1 MRFIPKRKGAAWLEL
16 AVGLGLAFVGSH
28 LWRAQSAPRI
38 GTIGMG
44 VAVPTAIAGPGS
56 VAETVRV
63 NGTLGALRSA
73 TVLAPRIQGNRA
85 NVNRGGASATP
96 VTLPLGAVQVNGAD
110 FNLVLL
116 KLAQP
121 GTHVKAGDVVA
132 QFDTQNQVQRV
143 DDYKDTQVQQDA
155 NIKSLLATLA
165 SKREAHDQTVRTARA
180 TWDEDVL
187 TEQKLPVL
195 DAIDAELQRLST
207 QQDAATYKQLTYE
220 ASLLEESDRIQA
232 HLAELTRDQ
241 ARLELQR
248 AQANVEK
255 MTLRAPMD
263 GVVVLA
269 SIVRNGELGQ
279 VREGDQVN
287 AGQPFLY
294 VVDPSAMVLDASL
307 NQVDAARLRLGMK
320 AKIQVDAYPGVE
332 MQGTVAGIGAMAT
345 DSTFRAGYVG
355 AIPIRVS
362 IDRMDPRI
370 IPDLTGSAEIAI
382 RSEESPL
389 VVPRETLFEEG
400 GKPFV
405 YVRSPEGWTKQTV
418 EIGLESA
425 TSVAVRSGIESGA
438 EVALQPPI

>member
-1 MRFIPKRKGAAWLEL
+1 MRFIPKRSCAAWLEL
-16 AVGLGLAFVGSH
+16 AAGIGLTFVGAH

-38 GTIGMG
+38 GTVGPG
-44 VAVPTAIAGPGS
+44 AAVPTALAGPGS
-56 VAETVRV
+56 VSETVRV

-73 TVLAPRIQGNRA
+73 TVLAPRVQGNRA
-85 NVNRGGASATP
+85 NVNRGGASAITI
-96 VTLPLGAVQVNGAD
+96 TMPLGAAPVNGSD

-121 GTHVKAGDVVA
+121 GAHVKAGDVVA

-155 NIKSLLATLA
+155 NIKSLLANLA
-165 SKREAHDQTVRTARA
+165 SKREAHDQTERTARA
-180 TWDEDVL
+180 TWDEDILDQNKAPIL
-187 TEQKLPVL
+187 TP
-195 DAIDAELQRLST
+195 IDAELQKLSME
-207 QQDAATYKQLTYE
+207 QDEATYKQLDYE

-232 HLAELTRDQ
+232 HLAALTRDQ

-248 AQANVEK
+248 AEANVQK

-307 NQVDAARLRLGMK
+307 NQVDAARLRLGMR
-320 AKIQVDAYPGVE
+320 ARVLVDAYPGVE

-362 IDRMDPRI
+362 IDRLDPRV

-382 RSEESPL
+382 SSEASPL
-389 VVPRETLFEEG
+389 VVPRAAVFEENG
-400 GKPFV
+400 RPFV
-405 YVRSPEGWTKQTV
+405 YVRSPEGWTKQAV
-418 EIGLESA
+418 ETGIESA
-425 TSVAVRSGIESGA
+425 TSVAIRSGLESGA
-438 EVALQPPI
+438 EVALQRPL